1 MESPVQIMLW
11 DGMAQAVVLKFIDH
25 ATRKIET
32 GRKIIIRSITVEY
45 MLMMRI
51 TTRTFFISNKGFRIY
66 GRHVQREIFIF
77 WSHDIFPSYRKLMA
91 GTYLM
96 DKLGFY
102 RVVSSGRFMPPHIII
117 KVLFITGILVFK
129 LYILVFQ
136 GSRFIERSFVEAI
149 PKKEFSLLSASA

>member
-77 WSHDIFPSYRKLMA
+77 WSHDIFPSYRNLWQVPILW
-91 GTYLM
+91 TNS
-96 DKLGFY
+96 
-102 RVVSSGRFMPPHIII
+102 VSTVWYPRED
-117 KVLFITGILVFK
+117 LCRRT
-129 LYILVFQ
+129 
-136 GSRFIERSFVEAI
+136 
-149 PKKEFSLLSASA
+149 